1 MCDEIRE
8 GIRSGNLLWL
18 SKEEKNRGVVDFGWG
33 QFKVEY
39 QEQPVTFDE
48 WRSARKEKGTLIRND
63 KPGGETNTDLNPS
76 NDHPKPIQPTT
87 HPTKALDMDWA
98 IT

>member
-1 MCDEIRE
+1 M
-8 GIRSGNLLWL
+8 
-18 SKEEKNRGVVDFGWG
+18 
-33 QFKVEY
+33 EY

-87 HPTKALDMDWA
+87 HPTKALDMD
-98 IT
+98 